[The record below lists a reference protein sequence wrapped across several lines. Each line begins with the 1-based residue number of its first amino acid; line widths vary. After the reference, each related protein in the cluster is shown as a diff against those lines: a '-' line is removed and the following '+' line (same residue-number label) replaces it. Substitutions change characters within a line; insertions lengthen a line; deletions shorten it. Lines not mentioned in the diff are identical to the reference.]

1 MLSKRGSELRQEKK
15 SPRVKLQK
23 HIAVK
28 DIILAGSLLDK
39 RIYKQDKKMNEKK
52 YKCEAVND
60 IMCNDDEKHS
70 TYR

>member
-23 HIAVK
+23 QIAVK
-28 DIILAGSLLDK
+28 DTILRFAGSLLDK

-60 IMCNDDEKHS
+60 IM
-70 TYR
+70 